1 MAVMGSQS
9 APGPATR
16 MVPRTAGAGD
26 WISQVTI
33 EHGPPEVLGRFFLAA
48 DAACR
53 RLGITLSFGTFEE
66 LVAAN
71 RANRDSWKPMMPILD
86 PAYQDFNDDNAF
98 VFIGRNAQGEIVAT
112 QAARLLRL
120 GAGTYHDFAQ
130 SLELNYRDPER
141 MKAPGE
147 RCVPTAPSLKN
158 MRGKVL
164 FGGAVWYHPSVRKSG
179 LAALTPRIS
188 RAYGYTKW
196 NIDYATAFIVEGPL
210 KGGLGRN
217 AGYPH
222 VEWGITYE
230 NTPMGSFQAALCW
243 MTPDFLIDDLREFLD
258 SAGSE
263 VDASVGERRA
273 QDAG

>member
-1 MAVMGSQS
+1 MAGMGSQS
-9 APGPATR
+9 APGRGARILT
-16 MVPRTAGAGD
+16 RTAGAGD

-33 EHGPPEVLGRFFLAA
+33 EHGPPDVLGRFFLAA
-48 DAACR
+48 DAECR
-53 RLGITLSFGTFEE
+53 RLGVTLSFGTFDE

-98 VFIGRNAQGEIVAT
+98 VFIGRNEQGEIVAT

-120 GAGTYHDFAQ
+120 GNGTYHDFAQ
-130 SLELNYRDPER
+130 SLQLNYRDPER
-141 MKAPGE
+141 MKAPNE
-147 RCVPTAPSLKN
+147 RCLPTAPSLKA

-243 MTPDFLIDDLREFLD
+243 MTPDFLIDDLRQFLG
-258 SAGSE
+258 SAASE
-263 VDASVGERRA
+263 VDAAGGERRA
-273 QDAG
+273 QDA